1 MSRLPLGSCFEP
13 VAFAGEGEDGAVVDK
28 TVDDGGCRHGIGK
41 DLGPAFEG

>member
-1 MSRLPLGSCFEP
+1 
-13 VAFAGEGEDGAVVDK
+13 VVDK